1 MLRRAK
7 LKDVPEVRY
16 LSPIF
21 PDFVIVYD
29 DIKAIASLSGDT
41 QTPHVTLF
49 FPSEAHLPS
58 QSGEK

>member
-7 LKDVPEVRY
+7 FKDVPEVRY

-21 PDFVIVYD
+21 PDFVYD
-29 DIKAIASLSGDT
+29 DIKAIASLSGD
-41 QTPHVTLF
+41 TPHVTLF